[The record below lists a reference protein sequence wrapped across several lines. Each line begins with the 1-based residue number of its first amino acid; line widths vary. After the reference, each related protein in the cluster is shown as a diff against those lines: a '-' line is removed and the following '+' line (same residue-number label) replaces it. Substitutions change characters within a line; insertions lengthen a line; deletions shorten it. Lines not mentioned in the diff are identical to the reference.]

1 MKVLGRGSIASFVEK
16 FLIVLLVLCVIAL
29 ITGLVIGLVNWESIR
44 SNLMIATILG
54 IIYLSG
60 FPALLLITAFINIF
74 NALKK
79 EEVFSLKNGKHLKTA
94 YVTSMIIGVMY
105 VINALLIIVIPYI
118 TEKEITWEIGI
129 GMFYALAVAMVFLI
143 FSVGLIVLN
152 QIYEKAI
159 EYKQEN
165 ELTI

>member
-1 MKVLGRGSIASFVEK
+1 MKVLGRGSIASLVEK
-16 FLIVLLVLCVIAL
+16 FLIILLILCVIAL
-29 ITGLVIGLVNWESIR
+29 ITGLIIGLVKWESIR
-44 SNLMIATILG
+44 SNLITATILG

-60 FPALLLITAFINIF
+60 FPALLLIIAFIKIF

-79 EEVFSLKNGKHLKTA
+79 EEVFSVKNVKHLKTA

-105 VINALLIIVIPYI
+105 VINALLIIVPPYV
-118 TEKEITWEIGI
+118 TKKEITWEIEI

-143 FSVGLIVLN
+143 FSIGLIVLN
-152 QIYEKAI
+152 KIYEKAI
-159 EYKQEN
+159 EYKKEN